1 MRWCWSGVRFSD
13 VDVVV
18 VVVVAGAR
26 EEEDVLFAP
35 VPVDDVVVVETL
47 DVVDVVED

>member
-13 VDVVV
+13 VD
-18 VVVVAGAR
+18 VVVAGAR

-35 VPVDDVVVVETL
+35 VPVDDDVVVETL